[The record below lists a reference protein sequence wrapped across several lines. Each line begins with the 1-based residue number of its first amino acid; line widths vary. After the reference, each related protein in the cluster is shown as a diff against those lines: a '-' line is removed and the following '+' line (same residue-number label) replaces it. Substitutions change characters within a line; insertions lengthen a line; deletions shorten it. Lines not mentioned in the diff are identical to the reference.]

1 MACPSWRSV
10 WVQLHYIRKEKQRQ
24 TMPLKAQSSGL
35 QRSLSNVVSFPTY
48 PNYWVAMH
56 PLLESISS
64 SLVASVHICQSVA
77 FLPYA
82 QQRLD
87 QPHCLQ
93 LSRTQIVCRHLHQL
107 TCTALR
113 TQAWISSFLE
123 TQNFVLDLNT
133 TASELITKQML
144 FHQLLFLSFIH
155 SFIHWICIQQLPQ
168 AVVADLCATQK
179 SKPCLYLVGLPY

>member
-1 MACPSWRSV
+1 M
-10 WVQLHYIRKEKQRQ
+10 
-24 TMPLKAQSSGL
+24 
-35 QRSLSNVVSFPTY
+35 SFPTY

-64 SLVASVHICQSVA
+64 SIVASVHICQSVA

-93 LSRTQIVCRHLHQL
+93 LSQTQIVCRHLHQL
-107 TCTALR
+107 TCNALR

-144 FHQLLFLSFIH
+144 FHQLLFRSFIH
-155 SFIHWICIQQLPQ
+155 SFIGSAYSSCPKQLLLTCVLLRNPHPACILLGFPTSRC
-168 AVVADLCATQK
+168 LC
-179 SKPCLYLVGLPY
+179 SH